1 MKKLEDL
8 TKYVITPNVRFYG
21 GFIYDGED
29 IFLCDDTDEDEEY
42 FFHVRQSIKNNIL
55 ITDGEKEYKTL
66 KEKKVK
72 DKWHQEVEIE
82 KGQKLIYLEGQGFT
96 LSEYKMVTIDE
107 AKDIYELLKGER
119 EDDSSRNEI
128 ESAKSN

>member
-1 MKKLEDL
+1 MRKLQDL

-21 GFIYDGED
+21 GFIYDGQD
-29 IFLCDDTDEDEEY
+29 IFLCDDTEEDEDY
-42 FFHVRQSIKNNIL
+42 YFHVQQKVVDNIL

-72 DKWHQEVEIE
+72 ENWHQELEIE
-82 KGQKLIYLEGQGFT
+82 KGQKLIYLDGQGFT

-107 AKDIYELLKGER
+107 AKDIYELLKGEKNN
-119 EDDSSRNEI
+119 DSSGDETKN
-128 ESAKSN
+128 S